1 MPEYGISVVNQYYTM
16 SEGMLYRHHV
26 HDVDRNTFYG
36 EFEESLITPILNL
49 QPDVIKNFNTINYEG
64 SQSKIDDFTTLIQN
78 GVNYTDEEYY
88 NLYSKDGWYVNDI
101 HTDKQEGKVN
111 EFIEKEGKWFN
122 YIKSDFGTIDPNAF
136 NFQGIG
142 IVDDV
147 TTIPGVICGCM
158 HSGSFN
164 YNPNA
169 TADCACVEN
178 GSDNSCCVE
187 VSQGCTDPTAT
198 NFSSNANTP
207 CDSGGGPNDCCRYT
221 AYGCMDGGST
231 DYTFVFGDGPD
242 GIEATNYN
250 ALATIDDGSCYYSSY
265 AACIDPN
272 ADNYDNSYYFDCG
285 GFANGNNYSCCTYSG
300 CTDPTAYNYDPN
312 ATNDD
317 GSCLYSSIYG
327 CMDNGTLGQTW
338 WDSSVY
344 PALYNVSTY
353 PTSGA
358 TNYDNTVTVDNG
370 SCLYTSLGVISGCT
384 DDGANGGGSAPVRD
398 QAWWTVNY
406 ANAPYPGGG
415 NYPIQYPG
423 YNMSSPYYRTAADN
437 YNPLATVDDGSCL
450 YDNTGGDSPCGCLPC
465 PTSGPVTDCSEPH
478 GCCDPT
484 AINYDAKANCNDG
497 SCNYNNPVFG
507 CTDPLAIN
515 YNPTAST
522 VYPYDWTCVYLDD
535 GDTSTIGS
543 TRPRV
548 TDTPPTTER
557 PATDVPVID
566 TDYPTRSGTTT
577 SYTP

>member
-1 MPEYGISVVNQYYTM
+1 
-16 SEGMLYRHHV
+16 
-26 HDVDRNTFYG
+26 
-36 EFEESLITPILNL
+36 
-49 QPDVIKNFNTINYEG
+49 
-64 SQSKIDDFTTLIQN
+64 
-78 GVNYTDEEYY
+78 
-88 NLYSKDGWYVNDI
+88 
-101 HTDKQEGKVN
+101 
-111 EFIEKEGKWFN
+111 
-122 YIKSDFGTIDPNAF
+122 
-136 NFQGIG
+136 
-142 IVDDV
+142 
-147 TTIPGVICGCM
+147 M